1 MIFTLFILTNCNT
14 NCSTT
19 AKYWKNMAFFM
30 KTFQSYSFGDQQLT
44 EPLIHKHIHSLIYFN
59 NTLTT
64 VMVYPLELISRGCSS
79 HQFKLQKE
87 HKSRM
92 DTRLS
97 SLSHQYEQ
105 PQCALDYYKNSIIA
119 RTLFTIGLQLHSGK
133 SSTRNYSIYFA
144 MLGNPCEIV
153 HTSNFYVT
161 VLFNVVK

>member
-1 MIFTLFILTNCNT
+1 MCLKFTLFILTNCNT

-19 AKYWKNMAFFM
+19 AKYWKNMAFLKK

-44 EPLIHKHIHSLIYFN
+44 EPVLHRHIHSLIYFN
-59 NTLTT
+59 NTFNYGNGLSHA
-64 VMVYPLELISRGCSS
+64 VISRGCSS

-97 SLSHQYEQ
+97 SLSNQYEQ
-105 PQCALDYYKNSIIA
+105 PQCTLNYYKNSIIT

-133 SSTRNYSIYFA
+133 SPTRNYSIYFA
-144 MLGNPCEIV
+144 KFI
-153 HTSNFYVT
+153 
-161 VLFNVVK
+161 